1 MENKFQSILAS
12 ARIALTVEAC
22 DGGVVVGFNL
32 VVHDAAA
39 AVDDDDVGVVVTGG
53 VEAVEE
59 GGAEREGGDDAAGPA
74 AERPAVGAR
83 PRPRVA
89 GFGTGGEDE
98 EALPEA
104 VGADADEELPRVE
117 AAEQSV
123 ALLALLISAAVAM
136 VEEHVAHGARSL
148 ARCYVRLVDARC
160 LWHAG
165 PVQEEKGWK
174 IHWS

>member
-1 MENKFQSILAS
+1 MGNNFQSILAS
-12 ARIALTVEAC
+12 VRIALTVEAC

-59 GGAEREGGDDAAGPA
+59 GGAEREDGDDAAGPA
-74 AERPAVGAR
+74 AERLAVR

-104 VGADADEELPRVE
+104 VGADADEELPRVG

-123 ALLALLISAAVAM
+123 ALLALLI
-136 VEEHVAHGARSL
+136 
-148 ARCYVRLVDARC
+148 
-160 LWHAG
+160 
-165 PVQEEKGWK
+165 
-174 IHWS
+174 